1 MVAAKSI
8 SFYGLN
14 AALSSCKNPS
24 LLAWPKQTDPIS
36 ALHERK
42 KKKKKSKPHT
52 NAKRK
57 RRWEEGAK
65 HQIAQSLPAEAKIQH
80 LQGDHIS
87 MRLGLNGNME
97 VWLTNLALTMSPSLC
112 FEHVSN
118 RKRWANIRSKWRAI
132 NVQMLVLVVKQ
143 VIHHLTGLKIHIFS
157 LHFHILALEHRL
169 KSSFLVYSVL
179 NVLQYC

>member
-1 MVAAKSI
+1 MLLYPLAKTPACWR
-8 SFYGLN
+8 G
-14 AALSSCKNPS
+14 PS
-24 LLAWPKQTDPIS
+24 RRTQFLLCMSK
-36 ALHERK
+36 K

-143 VIHHLTGLKIHIFS
+143 VIHPLTGLKIHIFS
-157 LHFHILALEHRL
+157 LHFHILAHEHRL

-179 NVLQYC
+179 NILQYC

>member
-1 MVAAKSI
+1 MLLYPLAKTPACWR
-8 SFYGLN
+8 G
-14 AALSSCKNPS
+14 PS
-24 LLAWPKQTDPIS
+24 RRTQFLLCMS
-36 ALHERK
+36 K
-42 KKKKKSKPHT
+42 KKKRKKKSKPHT

-97 VWLTNLALTMSPSLC
+97 VWLTNLALTMSSSLC

-132 NVQMLVLVVKQ
+132 NVQMLVFVVKQ
-143 VIHHLTGLKIHIFS
+143 VIHPLTGLKIHIFS
-157 LHFHILALEHRL
+157 LHFHILAHEHRL

-179 NVLQYC
+179 NILQYC